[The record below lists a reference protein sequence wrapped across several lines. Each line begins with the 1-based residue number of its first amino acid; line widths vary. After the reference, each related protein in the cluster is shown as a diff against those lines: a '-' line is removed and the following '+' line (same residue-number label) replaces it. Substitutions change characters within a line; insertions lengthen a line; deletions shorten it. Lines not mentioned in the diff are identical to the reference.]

1 MGVLIRYHQS
11 VFAKTLSRHFKCM
24 ESELQMIEKLRELN
38 LVASLNLE
46 LLLGSKA
53 CHELRTNSSLI
64 PPQLTVVSGDCF

>member
-1 MGVLIRYHQS
+1 
-11 VFAKTLSRHFKCM
+11 M

-64 PPQLTVVSGDCF
+64 PPQLTVVSGDGF